1 MTILQN
7 ILDVKK
13 NEVDELHRKY
23 TRASFTDFEMF
34 AAERLDFGSALR
46 KKRKINVIA
55 EVKHASPSKGVLN
68 NNFNHIKIA
77 ESYFRAGADAVSVLT
92 DKLFFKGNISYLKEI
107 AEIKTV
113 PLLRKDFIIDEFQIL
128 EAKAHGADA
137 ILLIAEALTKDQIN
151 DFTAVAKENDLDVL
165 LEIHSLDQIGKIDF
179 CKNRIIGINNRNLEN
194 FQVDI
199 KKTKELAKLFDE
211 EMTVVSES
219 GISSKGDL
227 DFIKTTNT
235 RAVLVGEHFI
245 KSYSIEESLSEFLE
259 WCSFAS

>member
-13 NEVDELHRKY
+13 NEVKELHRKY
-23 TRASFTDFEMF
+23 SRASFTDFEMF
-34 AAERLDFGSALR
+34 AADRLDFGSALR

-55 EVKHASPSKGVLN
+55 EIKQASPSKGILN
-68 NNFNHIKIA
+68 NNFNHLEIA
-77 ESYFRAGADAVSVLT
+77 ENYLRAGADAVSVLT
-92 DKLFFKGNISYLKEI
+92 DKSFFKGDISFLKDI

-137 ILLIAEALTKDQIN
+137 ILLIAEALSNEQVK
-151 DFTAVAKENDLDVL
+151 DFTEVARENDLDVL
-165 LEIHSLDQIGKIDF
+165 LEIHSADQIEKIDF
-179 CKNRIIGINNRNLEN
+179 TRNKIIGINNRNLEN

-199 KKTKELAKLFDE
+199 NKTKELAKLFDD

-227 DFIKTTNT
+227 DFLKTTNT
-235 RAVLVGEHFI
+235 RAVLVGEHFM
-245 KSYSIEESLSEFLE
+245 KSYSVEESLSEFIE
-259 WCSFAS
+259 WCQFAS

>member
-13 NEVDELHRKY
+13 NEVKELHQKY
-23 TRASFTDFEMF
+23 SRASFTDFEMF
-34 AAERLDFGSALR
+34 ACDKLDFNAALR

-55 EVKHASPSKGVLN
+55 EVKQASPSKGILN
-68 NNFNHIKIA
+68 NNFNHLKIA
-77 ESYFRAGADAVSVLT
+77 ENYFRAGADAVSVLT
-92 DKLFFKGNISYLKEI
+92 DKVFFKGDISYLKEI

-137 ILLIAEALTKDQIN
+137 VLLIAEAISKDQIK

-165 LEIHSLDQIGKIDF
+165 LEIHSADQIEKIDF
-179 CKNRIIGINNRNLEN
+179 INNRIIGINNRNLDN

-199 KKTKELAKLFDE
+199 KKTKELAKLFNE

-227 DFIKTTNT
+227 DFLKTTNT
-235 RAVLVGEHFI
+235 RAVLVGEHFM
-245 KSYSIEESLSEFLE
+245 KSYSIEESLSEFIE
-259 WCSFAS
+259 WCQFAN